1 MARRDSIEWE
11 LIEADFRGT
20 STPLRAIAK
29 KWGISLSTLS
39 KRIKDFGWERDAK
52 ELVASRARAKLAKK
66 ASDEAIK
73 KAKQESEQSVRES
86 VQESAQKVISGLD
99 AVVDRRVEVLSAHQ
113 EQAQAMR
120 ETIARAHVELAAQIG
135 GDTQSLDRIAA
146 LLEAQDPK
154 GAIELRKLM
163 SLGSQ
168 IANLK
173 NLTEAFGKVMVAER
187 VANDIKDDDGKASG
201 TEIDEAIKRVH
212 ETEARLREEGRLD
225 AA

>member
-1 MARRDSIEWE
+1 
-11 LIEADFRGT
+11 
-20 STPLRAIAK
+20 
-29 KWGISLSTLS
+29 
-39 KRIKDFGWERDAK
+39 
-52 ELVASRARAKLAKK
+52 
-66 ASDEAIK
+66 
-73 KAKQESEQSVRES
+73 
-86 VQESAQKVISGLD
+86 
-99 AVVDRRVEVLSAHQ
+99 
-113 EQAQAMR
+113 MR

-163 SLGSQ
+163 SLGNQ
-168 IANLK
+168 ITNLK